1 MNRCV
6 TSGARTMKRRFSAI
20 HLGGFFCVGTVLG
33 STLVPFFATAIFQS
47 TSISISILKCM
58 AGGITYGALPYI
70 LGSYLSPFRRRI
82 DSRVAACIA
91 LLAGSMFALGTPFV
105 VDNFSKTGELLCL
118 FSPFAIALA
127 TPFFAAG
134 LSRRVGEDA

>member
-1 MNRCV
+1 
-6 TSGARTMKRRFSAI
+6 MKRRFSPI

-47 TSISISILKCM
+47 SISILKCM

-82 DSRVAACIA
+82 DSRVAARIA
-91 LLAGSMFALGTPFV
+91 LLAGSMYVPGILFFV
-105 VDNFSKTGELLCL
+105 TRFSKTGELLWL
-118 FSPFAIALA
+118 FSPFAIALVA
-127 TPFFAAG
+127 PFFAAG
-134 LSRRVGEDA
+134 LSRRVDDEA